1 MNQCCFLPEESSSY
15 KLRELLK
22 ITDMW
27 MSAVKTMFL
36 LLGSVTVLVDVGNV
50 LLTGDISIA
59 LCFVF
64 TVEMNVVQQ

>member
-1 MNQCCFLPEESSSY
+1 VNQRCFLPEESSSY

-36 LLGSVTVLVDVGNV
+36 LLGSVTVVVGVGNV
-50 LLTGDISIA
+50 LPTDDISIG